1 MNHIHESPLSAGL
14 ESQLKEGLVPTLAL
28 ESRTIPVT
36 LYARIMAKPELRV
49 EQETT
54 GKLTLAE
61 ELGQSLR
68 QVVKGW
74 SSPPLILL

>member
-1 MNHIHESPLSAGL
+1 MNHIHESPVSAGL

-28 ESRTIPVT
+28 ESRTVPVT
-36 LYARIMAKPELRV
+36 LYAQIMAKPELRV

-61 ELGQSLR
+61 LGQRLR

-74 SSPPLILL
+74 SSPPLIFL

>member
-1 MNHIHESPLSAGL
+1 MNDIHESPVSADL

-36 LYARIMAKPELRV
+36 FYARIIAKPELRV
-49 EQETT
+49 EQETRA
-54 GKLTLAE
+54 KLTLAE
-61 ELGQSLR
+61 ELGQSLT

-74 SSPPLILL
+74 SSAPLILL